1 MQQTKDKQIALIL
14 GEIKNDIEKFKIVL
28 NDKDKQLLD
37 LAKLL
42 KTAKKE
48 YQKAVKKKK
57 KKKPLRKF
65 IIRIRIKRR
74 I

>member
-65 IIRIRIKRR
+65 IIIIRIKRR

>member
-14 GEIKNDIEKFKIVL
+14 GEIKNDIEKFKIAL

-48 YQKAVKKKK
+48 YQKVVKKK

-65 IIRIRIKRR
+65 IIIIRIKRR

>member
-48 YQKAVKKKK
+48 YQKVVKKKK

-65 IIRIRIKRR
+65 IIIIRIKRR

>member
-14 GEIKNDIEKFKIVL
+14 GEIKSDIEKFKIAL

-48 YQKAVKKKK
+48 YQKVVKKKK
-57 KKKPLRKF
+57 KKKT
-65 IIRIRIKRR
+65 IKK
-74 I
+74 IYNNN